1 MATADNADLSD
12 SLEEGS
18 SDDEADNKGRRRRR
32 RAQLRVSASVPLFQK
47 AERER
52 EVEEQEELG
61 GSETELGRA
70 GLAEAGLELAQSY
83 AGKHQ
88 DTAGHGHKV
97 RRFRGGRG

>member
-32 RAQLRVSASVPLFQK
+32 AQLRVSASVPLFQK

-52 EVEEQEELG
+52 EVEEKGCDQVDE
-61 GSETELGRA
+61 
-70 GLAEAGLELAQSY
+70 
-83 AGKHQ
+83 
-88 DTAGHGHKV
+88 
-97 RRFRGGRG
+97 